1 MLSRYWT
8 ISSKP
13 QIDADPGILE
23 VIAEDVNE
31 HNLGG
36 WDTPGWCIVKNTHLT
51 INPNQKPLISSST
64 QPGEHLQEDAVG
76 VCVMSNRE
84 DIASGDIVF
93 HRNGMRQ
100 IAEIDKDDRI
110 QRVPW
115 QDVDP
120 SLYLSVLGT
129 PGKTAWV
136 SMTEIMKLKPGMTV
150 GISGCSGTVG
160 VILAQMALKKD
171 CTVIGYTSTQEKAD
185 WIETLG
191 VKAIVSSNTT
201 IERLDKAT
209 KELVPDGFDAYHEN
223 VDNVHLLNAISNM
236 KLNGTIALCGL
247 MKSYTQHMGPGPN
260 LLGTIYKNVN
270 IQGFG
275 VNNYEESL
283 LANFY
288 NYMEDKYTDFKFN
301 QHTVAGIMQVPVV
314 YSDLYNAY
322 GKGKLVIKI

>member
-1 MLSRYWT
+1 MLSKYWT

-13 QIDADPGILE
+13 LADANPNILE
-23 VIAEDVNE
+23 MFADIITGECVV
-31 HNLGG
+31 HNFF
-36 WDTPGWCIVKNTHLT
+36 LT
-51 INPNQKPLISSST
+51 INPNQKPMLSSSI
-64 QPGEHLQEDAVG
+64 QPGQHLEDDAVG
-76 VCVMSNRE
+76 VVIKSNRT
-84 DIASGDIVF
+84 DIEVGDVVV
-93 HRNGMRQ
+93 HRKGMRQ
-100 IAEIDKDDRI
+100 FAEIDEDDLI

-115 QDVDP
+115 QDIDP

-136 SMTEIMKLKPGMTV
+136 SMTEIMKLEPGMTV

-160 VILAQMALKKD
+160 VLLAQMALKKD

-185 WIETLG
+185 WLETLG

-201 IERLDKAT
+201 IDRLDKAT

-247 MKSYTQHMGPGPN
+247 MKTYTQHMGPGPN

-270 IQGFG
+270 IQGFA
-275 VNNYEESL
+275 VNNYKESL
-283 LANFY
+283 LAHFH
-288 NYMEDKYTDFKFN
+288 NYMEDKYTDFKFK
-301 QHTVAGIMQVPVV
+301 QHTVTGIMQVPAV

-322 GKGKLVIKI
+322 GKGKLIIKI